1 MQTPSLDITALY
13 AAALGIVLVVLS
25 YRVIS
30 ARMAAEVSLGDG
42 GMDAIL
48 VAQRAHGNF
57 IEYVPMALLLIG
69 ILEIQGSPAWLVHG
83 LGAALLIARIAHPF
97 GIASEFKVRPAR
109 AAGATITLIVLAVAS
124 IACLWGAV
132 A

>member
-1 MQTPSLDITALY
+1 MQTPSIDIVALY
-13 AAALGIVLVVLS
+13 AAGLGIVLVVLS
-25 YRVIS
+25 FRVIN
-30 ARMAAEVSLGDG
+30 ARVAAGVSLGDG

-69 ILEIQGSPAWLVHG
+69 IVEIQGSPAWLVHG
-83 LGAALLIARIAHPF
+83 LGASLLVARIAHPF

-109 AAGATITLIVLAVAS
+109 AFGATLTLLVVAVAS
-124 IACLWGAV
+124 VACLWGAV
-132 A
+132 S